1 MPRIIMN
8 RHWKFG
14 WGGAAD
20 NRILGNIYIYDAY
33 MHYSQSLGYL
43 AVSLN
48 LDWILD
54 RAALD

>member
-1 MPRIIMN
+1 MN

-33 MHYSQSLGYL
+33 IPLR
-43 AVSLN
+43 AWV
-48 LDWILD
+48 ILQFH
-54 RAALD
+54 